1 MTHTDITH
9 PQLVDSLTTMGGST
23 PAASDR
29 PYLTVREV
37 LRAGMRRAARR
48 KEIAAAQSMQT
59 ALPGEGNGAICG
71 EVD

>member
-1 MTHTDITH
+1 MKHTDITD
-9 PQLVDSLTTMGGST
+9 PQLVDGLTTMGGST

-37 LRAGMRRAARR
+37 LRAGMRRAASR
-48 KEIAAAQSMQT
+48 KEIAAAKSTQT
-59 ALPGEGNGAICG
+59 PLPGECNGATCG